1 MNTFE
6 LILYISIIVIAVAY
20 YMFQYQNFTYKT
32 SRVDG
37 MEYMVKNNHLAQESA
52 DALGEINTRLVKL
65 IDHVKTRRTPP
76 GYLGRLSKYNPYS
89 LNENIWNID
98 TTYTVNKGQN
108 MTFCLSPRHPETRV
122 YEINILMYV
131 AIHELAHVSSI
142 SVGHTPEFLL
152 NFKSLLGY
160 AIEAGL
166 YEYIDYQKS
175 PVEYCGL
182 NITDSVL

>member
-1 MNTFE
+1 MNHYE
-6 LILYISIIVIAVAY
+6 IILYIVIFIIAVSCY
-20 YMFQYQNFTYKT
+20 WFQSQNYTYRT
-32 SRVDG
+32 SKVDG

-52 DALGEINTRLVKL
+52 DILGEINKRLVQL
-65 IDHVKTRRTPP
+65 IDYVRSKNNPP
-76 GYLGRLSKYNPYS
+76 DYLPRLKQYNPYS

-108 MTFCLSPRHPETRV
+108 MTFCLSSRNTESRV
-122 YEINILMYV
+122 YNINTLMYV
-131 AIHELAHVSSI
+131 AIHELAHVSSV

-166 YEYIDYQKS
+166 YTYIDYNS
-175 PVEYCGL
+175 HPVEYCGL